1 MSRQLHSSVRRASI
15 CRQIAVSIVREE
27 RSAALAVLL
36 WLEWLT
42 KIGLCAMT
50 TRKMPTN
57 DVAGDG
63 DTFKEAASCEEEL
76 KSPRPSSVP
85 ACLSDS
91 TLCPI
96 HSSPMA
102 AAVVA
107 KCQWHSKHFFSKTF
121 TYISEVK
128 TKMG

>member
-1 MSRQLHSSVRRASI
+1 
-15 CRQIAVSIVREE
+15 
-27 RSAALAVLL
+27 
-36 WLEWLT
+36 
-42 KIGLCAMT
+42 MT

-76 KSPRPSSVP
+76 KSPRPSSSVP

-102 AAVVA
+102 AAAVA
-107 KCQWHSKHFFSKTF
+107 KCQRHSKHFFSQTF